1 MEKEFDPPVTQE
13 TKLRMSF
20 LERYEGFCI
29 DVIKV
34 GNQCVICD
42 YHQISFSRLWP
53 KISSSSLSFIWNRK
67 VNMEVSRMANGPE

>member
-34 GNQCVICD
+34 QYLTD
-42 YHQISFSRLWP
+42 
-53 KISSSSLSFIWNRK
+53 
-67 VNMEVSRMANGPE
+67 MM

>member
-29 DVIKV
+29 DVIK
-34 GNQCVICD
+34 GSKILFF
-42 YHQISFSRLWP
+42 ISFEMQSCYTRLAQNF
-53 KISSSSLSFIWNRK
+53 K
-67 VNMEVSRMANGPE
+67 

>member
-34 GNQCVICD
+34 QYLTAYDVIGL
-42 YHQISFSRLWP
+42 YILLFRLLL
-53 KISSSSLSFIWNRK
+53 KI
-67 VNMEVSRMANGPE
+67 